1 MERET
6 KIECPNCGTEI
17 NVNEILYHQLEDDFK
32 KRYTAQLAEEKK
44 KYDAELVILNQQK
57 EEFEK
62 KKQKENELFQE
73 KLQSKLREE
82 RQLIEKQLKLKIA
95 EEQAEQFSVMQTEL
109 KEQS

>member
-44 KYDAELVILNQQK
+44 KYDSELQLLNLQR

-62 KKQKENELFQE
+62 KKLKENEMFQE
-73 KLQSKLREE
+73 KLQ
-82 RQLIEKQLKLKIA
+82 QKLKEEKILLEKLLKA
-95 EEQAEQFSVMQTEL
+95 RLSEEQGEQFA
-109 KEQS
+109 